1 MESYEK
7 RYPFEVNSLLV
18 GFFIANLK
26 HLILKG
32 LFIYEK

>member
-1 MESYEK
+1 MKNAIRLRLTLYWWVFS
-7 RYPFEVNSLLV
+7 
-18 GFFIANLK
+18 FIANLK